1 MRLHPSGRVTF
12 LAATCLVTMGGLEPA
27 QAQTLPT
34 FAVDVRSVFIDAFVT
49 RDRRPVAGLDP
60 RDFEL
65 KDNGVRQIFDV
76 VPADAL
82 PISTVLVFDTSAS
95 VYGAKLNRLHK
106 AAGSFLEHLK
116 PDDEAGLIAFSSKVL
131 WLAPPS
137 TDHEAVR
144 RAVGALSPRGAT
156 SLLDALFSALILPR
170 PSSRPVII
178 VFSDGE
184 DNMSFLDP
192 AAVASAARRSSALIY
207 VVAAPSEDF
216 RSGPVSAA
224 PSESAHLRTLRTIAA
239 VTGGALI
246 EARTEA
252 AIETAFTEILASLK
266 SRYVLKYAPE
276 GPPAPGWHKLE
287 LKLTSGKG
295 AVRARDGYWVDPK

>member
-1 MRLHPSGRVTF
+1 
-12 LAATCLVTMGGLEPA
+12 MGGVRPA
-27 QAQTLPT
+27 RAQTMPT

-49 RDRRPVAGLDP
+49 RDRRPVAGLNA
-60 RDFEL
+60 RNFEL
-65 KDNGVRQIFDV
+65 KDNGVRQIFDL
-76 VPADAL
+76 VPANSL

-95 VYGAKLNRLHK
+95 VYGAKLTRLQR
-106 AAGSFLEHLK
+106 AAGLLLEHLK

-144 RAVGALSPRGAT
+144 RAVWALSPSGAT
-156 SLLDALFSALILPR
+156 SLLDALFSALILPK
-170 PSSRPVII
+170 PASRPVII

-192 AAVASAARRSSALIY
+192 AVVASAARRSSALIY
-207 VVAAPSEDF
+207 VVSAPSEDF
-216 RSGPVSAA
+216 RSGPVSSA
-224 PSESAHLRTLRTIAA
+224 PAESAHTRTLRTIAA

-246 EARTEA
+246 EAKTEA
-252 AIETAFTEILASLK
+252 AIETAFTEIMASLT

-276 GPPAPGWHKLE
+276 GAPAPGWHRLE
-287 LKLTSGKG
+287 LRLTSGKG